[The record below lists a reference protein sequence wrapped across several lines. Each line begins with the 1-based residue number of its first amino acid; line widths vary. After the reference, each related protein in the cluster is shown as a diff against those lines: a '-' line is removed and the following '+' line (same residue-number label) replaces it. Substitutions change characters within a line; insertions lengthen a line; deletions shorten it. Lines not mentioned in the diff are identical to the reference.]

1 VRLTHSLCPRTSS
14 LGHRHRQIKPY
25 TFHLPCWDESVWM
38 FCDKRPKQYWPDGL
52 LRTSKSVCSRPDRL
66 VDRQSAAPTDRTAPR
81 SIAVVDGDIPRRI
94 SPDRRRCL
102 LVEIQ
107 TLLLVMRCYASRNPR
122 YLQCSDPFIGLR
134 GESGRRVFELCLIRT
149 ALQQ

>member
-1 VRLTHSLCPRTSS
+1 
-14 LGHRHRQIKPY
+14 
-25 TFHLPCWDESVWM
+25 M
-38 FCDKRPKQYWPDGL
+38 
-52 LRTSKSVCSRPDRL
+52 
-66 VDRQSAAPTDRTAPR
+66 
-81 SIAVVDGDIPRRI
+81 VDGDIPRRI